1 MAKETITP
9 EMMTIEKPEMMA
21 QETMT
26 PEMKTTEII
35 TQEMMMRGMMRT
47 DNKTMTTEK
56 VYMTAQETKMMTL
69 ETLEVMTRKTVN
81 YPYGRLNL
89 MEMCLLPSPEM
100 KTPDMP

>member
-1 MAKETITP
+1 MMTPEMKVYERVTPETTETSEIMAKETITP

-26 PEMKTTEII
+26 AEMKATEII

-56 VYMTAQETKMMTL
+56 VYEGTRNKDDDTRDTK
-69 ETLEVMTRKTVN
+69 
-81 YPYGRLNL
+81 GH
-89 MEMCLLPSPEM
+89 
-100 KTPDMP
+100 DA